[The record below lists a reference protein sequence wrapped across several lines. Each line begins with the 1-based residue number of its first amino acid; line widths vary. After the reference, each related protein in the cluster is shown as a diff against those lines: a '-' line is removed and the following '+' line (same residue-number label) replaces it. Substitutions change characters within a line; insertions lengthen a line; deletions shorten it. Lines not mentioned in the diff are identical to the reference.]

1 MERLEWRAEEL
12 VHLQGWHWVV
22 SFNTLVS
29 GIAHRPV
36 RSVDQRFEKREAGG
50 YRDVGHS
57 D

>member
-12 VHLQGWHWVV
+12 VRLQGWHWAVP
-22 SFNTLVS
+22 FNTLVS
-29 GIAHRPV
+29 GIVHRPV

-50 YRDVGHS
+50 YRDVGHP